1 MVKYLIREHIEKLQA
16 GEDIRK
22 NLIGLKAECK
32 DFAGKHGV
40 LYALNND
47 LQMFYGFLKAE
58 DPKIRK
64 NAALIL
70 GQLGEQSSLEPLY
83 QAYETEETL
92 FVKSSYLTAM
102 KELDFR
108 KYLEAF
114 KNRLQELMETEAEE
128 SAKKHVQEERK
139 ILQEMILMMEGSKK
153 HTFTGWNVP
162 SRVIL
167 LTNRNFRE
175 LTKDQLP
182 TERCKVF
189 NAGVQAYC
197 EDLKQLFEIRTF
209 SELLFVLEDCPS
221 IAVNNGENMD
231 KIAEQVAQKLCDST
245 LLSFLQKRHAGEGPY
260 YFRIEC
266 KNKMDLKQK
275 SGFTKKLAA
284 YLEEKSAC
292 ALLNSTSHYEV
303 ELRLIENKTG
313 GFNVLLKLYTIE
325 DTRFAYR
332 KEVLSS
338 SIQPVNA
345 ALAIRLAAPYLKK
358 GAQVL
363 DPFCGVGT
371 MLIERNRYE
380 ETGDLYGIDLYG
392 VGIDAAR
399 ENAKLAGIRVNYI
412 NRDFFDFKHD
422 YLFDEVI
429 SNMPRVMGQ
438 KTAKEIQELYKK
450 FWKKIQEHI
459 GHGAILVLYCY
470 DKDIFQATIL
480 YERFRVLEEFEISK
494 KEGSYVFV
502 IRYE

>member
-1 MVKYLIREHIEKLQA
+1 M
-16 GEDIRK
+16 
-22 NLIGLKAECK
+22 
-32 DFAGKHGV
+32 
-40 LYALNND
+40 
-47 LQMFYGFLKAE
+47 QMFYEFLKAE

-70 GQLGEQSSLEPLY
+70 GQLGEQSSLDTLY
-83 QAYETEETL
+83 EAYQTEETL

-114 KNRLQELMETEAEE
+114 KARLQELMDTEPEE

-139 ILQEMILMMEGSKK
+139 ILQDMILMLEGRKK
-153 HTFTGWNVP
+153 HTFTGWKVP

-167 LTNRNFRE
+167 MTNRNFQE
-175 LTKDQLP
+175 ITKEQIS

-197 EDLKQLFEIRTF
+197 DDLKRLFEIRTF

-221 IAVNNGENMD
+221 ISVNNGDTMD
-231 KIAEQVAQKLCDST
+231 KNAEQVAQKLCDSS
-245 LLSFLQKRHAGEGPY
+245 LLSFLQKRHKGEAPY

-275 SGFTKKLAA
+275 SAFTKKLAA
-284 YLEEKSAC
+284 YLEEKSTC

-313 GFNVLLKLYTIE
+313 GFNVLLKLYTME
-325 DTRFAYR
+325 DTRFSYR
-332 KEVLSS
+332 KEVLAS

-345 ALAIRLAAPYLKK
+345 ALAMQLAAPYLKK

-399 ENAKLAGIRVNYI
+399 ENTKLAGIRVNYI

-438 KTAKEIQELYKK
+438 KTAKEIQELYQK

-459 GHGAILVLYCY
+459 GQGAILVLYCY
-470 DKDIFQATIL
+470 DKDIFQTTIPS
-480 YERFRVLEEFEISK
+480 ERFHVLENFEISK